1 MHGFKD
7 FLFRGNLIQLA
18 VAFIIGGA
26 FATVVE
32 AFTKIV
38 IEILTKSIGNMSFN
52 DFHPGGFVTVGPFIT
67 AVVSFVILAAV
78 IYLGLVKPY
87 EVFNARTKKAAE
99 AGPAAPTSEDI
110 LLEIRDLLAAQK
122 SA

>member
-1 MHGFKD
+1 MQGFKD

-87 EVFNARTKKAAE
+87 EVFNARLTKPTE
-99 AGPAAPTSEDI
+99 PGPGAPTSQDI
-110 LLEIRDLLAAQK
+110 LLEIRDILAAQK